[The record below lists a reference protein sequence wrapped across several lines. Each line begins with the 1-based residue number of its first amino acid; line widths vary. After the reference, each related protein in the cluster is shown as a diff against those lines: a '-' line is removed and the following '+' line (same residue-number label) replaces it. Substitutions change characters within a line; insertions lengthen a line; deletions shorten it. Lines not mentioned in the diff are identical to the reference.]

1 MNFEKLFN
9 LAEEHDESF
18 NVHVAVVKKVC
29 RLNKLIKDEEPRVKA
44 KVVRKGYGSHD
55 KDYFVR
61 ISVAEQ

>member
-9 LAEEHDESF
+9 LAEVLMF
-18 NVHVAVVKKVC
+18 VAVVKKGC